1 MRRGL
6 LMAALLMAW
15 APGLMAQRGVLA
27 EFSCSRPAEVDEGTA
42 FNVQLACRLLDGLVI
57 APGETFSFF
66 KALEPGQGLF
76 KPGLT
81 IEGGRFTTSVGG
93 GYCQV
98 TTSLYNAVLQ
108 LDLPVVE
115 RYNHSLYDPAEAY
128 VAPGLDAAVSHTS
141 HADFKF
147 INATPAP
154 LTLSV
159 SCQGT
164 RVDLRLLGSSR
175 RRKHWV
181 TASVV
186 DRRAF
191 SVQRLESSSLA
202 SGAEHVIRQGCD
214 GLLVESY
221 VNTLDSQGNTQSRRI
236 ARDRY
241 IMVPELVKIGR
252 GSAE

>member
-1 MRRGL
+1 MRRCL
-6 LMAALLMAW
+6 LMAALLLAW
-15 APGLMAQRGVLA
+15 APGLKAQRGVLA

-42 FNVQLACRLLDGLVI
+42 FNVQLACRLLDGVVI
-57 APGETFSFF
+57 APGETFSFL

-108 LDLPVVE
+108 LDLPVLE

-128 VAPGLDAAVSHTS
+128 VAPGLDASVSRSS

-159 SCQGT
+159 RCQGT
-164 RVDLRLLGSSR
+164 RVDLRLLGASR

-181 TASVV
+181 SSAVV
-186 DRRAF
+186 DKKAF
-191 SVQRLESSSLA
+191 SVQKRKSAGLA
-202 SGAEHVIRQGCD
+202 SGQEQLLQQGYD
-214 GLLVESY
+214 GLLVESF
-221 VNTLDSQGNTQSRRI
+221 VSCLDSNGNTLSRRI

-241 IMVPELVKIGR
+241 NMVPEVMRIGI
-252 GSAE
+252 GSAD

>member
-6 LMAALLMAW
+6 LLAALSLCW
-15 APGLMAQRGVLA
+15 APGLLAQRGVLA
-27 EFSCSRPAEVDEGTA
+27 EFSCSRPAQVDEGTA
-42 FNVQLACRLLDGLVI
+42 FNVALACRLLDGLVI
-57 APGETFSFF
+57 APGETFSFL
-66 KALEPGQGLF
+66 KALEPGQGMF

-128 VAPGLDAAVSHTS
+128 VAPGLDAAVSRES

-159 SCQGT
+159 RCQGT
-164 RVDLRLLGSSR
+164 RVDLRLLGASR
-175 RRKHWV
+175 RKKHWV
-181 TASVV
+181 SSAVV
-186 DRRAF
+186 ARKPF
-191 SVQRLESSSLA
+191 SVQKRSSAGLA
-202 SGAEHVIRQGCD
+202 SGQQAMVQQGYD
-214 GLLVESY
+214 GLDVESY
-221 VNTLDSQGNTQSRRI
+221 VSCLDSQGDTISRRI

-241 IMVPELVKIGR
+241 LMVPEIVKIGT
-252 GSAE
+252 SSTE